1 MAIAN
6 EGDSQSYAYTGG
18 MQSFTAP
25 FRGVYKLEV
34 WGATGAWAWDG
45 SATSTASSLGGYAA
59 GYRMMD
65 KGETIYIC
73 CGKYGEYAQGT
84 TYNGGGQGAQRGGT
98 WGGQGGGATHMATV
112 SGTLA
117 QIGSGNKAKV
127 LLVAGGG
134 GGSPSCFPWYMG
146 FGGNGGGETGQ
157 TSTNYAGKNVPGQT
171 SGYAFGQGQNA
182 SANSWWS
189 DDTWEGN
196 CVAGG
201 GGGGWYGGYAEGD
214 QYDGGTG
221 GSGYIG
227 GVPSFAYNGTTYAP
241 GWTTGVS
248 SDKNTNGHAK
258 ITYIVKGELPIV
270 FNGTKIQKLIVN
282 GMEVTSLIFNGTKLF
297 FGRMMGRFAAW
308 LSGLTEQGSSGRAG
322 TAGA

>member
-1 MAIAN
+1 MAITN
-6 EGDSQSYAYTGG
+6 VGDSQSFSYTGG

-34 WGATGAWAWDG
+34 WGATGSFSWAGKQD
-45 SATSTASSLGGYAA
+45 SATANSYGGYAA

-73 CGKYGEYAQGT
+73 CGKKGAREQGT

-98 WGGQGGGATHMATV
+98 LGGQGGGATHMATV

-134 GGSPSCFPWYMG
+134 GGSPSCFPWYMCR
-146 FGGNGGGETGQ
+146 GGNGGGETGQ
-157 TSTNYAGKNVPGQT
+157 KDSNYAGSNVPGQT

-189 DDTWEGN
+189 DDTWEGD

-201 GGGGWYGGYAEGD
+201 GGGGWYGGYANGD

-227 GVPSFAYNGTTYAP
+227 GVPSFTYNGTTYAP
-241 GWTTGVS
+241 SWS
-248 SDKNTNGHAK
+248 SGIAVESETNGYAR
-258 ITYIVKGELPIV
+258 ITYIVKGELPV
-270 FNGTKIQKLIVN
+270 
-282 GMEVTSLIFNGTKLF
+282 IFNGTKLQKIIFNGTEITSLIYNGTKLF
-297 FGRMMGRFAAW
+297 F
-308 LSGLTEQGSSGRAG
+308 EQLR
-322 TAGA
+322 GACDRVRPHPEGIKQ

>member
-1 MAIAN
+1 MAITN
-6 EGDSQSYAYTGG
+6 EGDSQSFSYTGG

-34 WGATGAWAWDG
+34 WGATGSFSWAGKQD
-45 SATSTASSLGGYAA
+45 SATANSYGGYGC

-65 KGETIYIC
+65 KGEVIYIC
-73 CGKYGEYAQGT
+73 CGKKGAREKGT

-98 WGGQGGGATHMATV
+98 LGGQGGGATHMATV
-112 SGTLA
+112 TGTLA
-117 QIGSGNKAKV
+117 QIGAGNKAKV

-146 FGGNGGGETGQ
+146 RGGNGGGETGL

-171 SGYAFGQGQNA
+171 SGYAFGQGQSA
-182 SANSWWS
+182 SANSYWS
-189 DDTWEGN
+189 DDTWEGD

-227 GVPSFAYNGTTYAP
+227 GVPSFTYNGHTYAP
-241 GWTTGVS
+241 GWSSGVAV
-248 SDKNTNGHAK
+248 DAETDGHAK

-270 FNGTKIQKLIVN
+270 FNGTKLQKLIFN
-282 GMEVTSLIFNGTKLF
+282 GTEVTSLIFNGTKLF
-297 FGRMMGRFAAW
+297 FERMKERFCAW
-308 LSGLTEQGSSGRAG
+308 FTSTKTEMCSKASI
-322 TAGA
+322 